1 MRRETVGVLRNA
13 CSITSGARVS
23 RTSQAPATSWP
34 ELASTFGSNA
44 SRNTLSRNSDQDNKP
59 AANHPI
65 ERISVLG
72 AGTMGHG
79 IAQVAAAAGYD
90 VVMRDIGDA
99 AVQRGLQSIVRNL
112 SKGVQLG
119 KVTEA
124 ERNKT
129 QQRIRVTTDM
139 TEISESD
146 LVIEAAPEKLE
157 LKQNL

>member
-59 AANHPI
+59 AANRPI

-90 VVMRDIGDA
+90 VVMRDVNA
-99 AVQRGLQSIVRNL
+99 EALT
-112 SKGVQLG
+112 KGVQSI
-119 KVTEA
+119 
-124 ERNKT
+124 ERNLEKAIKLERISLEDRDAT
-129 QQRIRVTTDM
+129 LQRISTTTEL
-139 TEISESD
+139 TEIRESD
-146 LVIEAAPEKLE
+146 L
-157 LKQNL
+157 